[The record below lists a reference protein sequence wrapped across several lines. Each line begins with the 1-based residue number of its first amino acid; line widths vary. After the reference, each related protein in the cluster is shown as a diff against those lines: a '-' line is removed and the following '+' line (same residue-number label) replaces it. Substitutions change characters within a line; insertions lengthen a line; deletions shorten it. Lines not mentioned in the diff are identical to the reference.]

1 MGDVLLALSIPVLVF
16 GGGIYAACDC
26 WWRRRHPAP
35 PSPYTHRAARLA
47 EQEMLLLAEEIV
59 DDAHAAL
66 GPLYEAPATPRPGGP
81 PTSLKPQASRE
92 SRSSQP
98 PRGSR
103 SSQTPQP
110 PPGSRW
116 DATPGRDPS
125 RPAAARKR

>member
-66 GPLYEAPATPRPGGP
+66 GPLYDAPRPAGP
-81 PTSLKPQASRE
+81 PLGSLSPRSSRASRP
-92 SRSSQP
+92 SRP
-98 PRGSR
+98 
-103 SSQTPQP
+103 
-110 PPGSRW
+110 
-116 DATPGRDPS
+116 DATPDRAPS
-125 RPAAARKR
+125 PPAAARKR

>member
-66 GPLYEAPATPRPGGP
+66 GPLYEAPAAPRPGGP
-81 PTSLKPQASRE
+81 AAGLKTEASRSPQASQA
-92 SRSSQP
+92 SRSS
-98 PRGSR
+98 R
-103 SSQTPQP
+103 S
-110 PPGSRW
+110 G
-116 DATPGRDPS
+116 ATPDRGPS

>member
-59 DDAHAAL
+59 DDAYAAL
-66 GPLYEAPATPRPGGP
+66 GPLYDAPSDAPAPAGPPSGLSPRSSRSPRPP
-81 PTSLKPQASRE
+81 SPAS
-92 SRSSQP
+92 
-98 PRGSR
+98 
-103 SSQTPQP
+103 TPD
-110 PPGSRW
+110 R
-116 DATPGRDPS
+116 APS
-125 RPAAARKR
+125 PPAAVRKP

>member
-59 DDAHAAL
+59 NDAHAAL
-66 GPLYEAPATPRPGGP
+66 SSLYDAPAAPAAPAVPGPADTPAAP
-81 PTSLKPQASRE
+81 PTKLS
-92 SRSSQP
+92 
-98 PRGSR
+98 PR
-103 SSQTPQP
+103 
-110 PPGSRW
+110 
-116 DATPGRDPS
+116 PS
-125 RPAAARKR
+125 RPASTPDRAPSPPAAVQKP

>member
-66 GPLYEAPATPRPGGP
+66 GPLYEAPAAPLPGGP
-81 PTSLKPQASRE
+81 PAGLKREASQS
-92 SRSSQP
+92 SRSS
-98 PRGSR
+98 R
-103 SSQTPQP
+103 S
-110 PPGSRW
+110 
-116 DATPGRDPS
+116 DATPGRGPS
-125 RPAAARKR
+125 RPAAARRR

>member
-66 GPLYEAPATPRPGGP
+66 GPLYEAPAAPRPGEP
-81 PTSLKPQASRE
+81 PAGLKPGASRS
-92 SRSSQP
+92 SRSSQA
-98 PRGSR
+98 SR
-103 SSQTPQP
+103 SSR
-110 PPGSRW
+110 S
-116 DATPGRDPS
+116 DATPGRGPS
-125 RPAAARKR
+125 RPAAARRR

>member
-66 GPLYEAPATPRPGGP
+66 GPLYEAPAAPRPGRPAAG
-81 PTSLKPQASRE
+81 LKTEA
-92 SRSSQP
+92 SRSS
-98 PRGSR
+98 R
-103 SSQTPQP
+103 S
-110 PPGSRW
+110 G
-116 DATPGRDPS
+116 ATPDRGPS

>member
-66 GPLYEAPATPRPGGP
+66 GSLYEAPAAPRPCGP
-81 PTSLKPQASRE
+81 PAGLKPEASQAPQASRS
-92 SRSSQP
+92 SRSF
-98 PRGSR
+98 R
-103 SSQTPQP
+103 S
-110 PPGSRW
+110 
-116 DATPGRDPS
+116 DATPGRGPS
-125 RPAAARKR
+125 RPAVARRR